1 MSTCNVDVRW
11 FPFDIQKCE
20 LKFGSWTYDG
30 WLLDLQ
36 MSDADVSSYMPNGE
50 WDLIGEQ
57 ERSSQKIKKIPRSS
71 KERHR
76 EGFGLL
82 PAGVP
87 GTRSEAFYDC
97 CKEPYPAVTFVVT
110 IRRRTLY
117 YALNLLIP
125 CVLLSSMTLLIF
137 VLPADSGEKISLGE
151 LMAGASL
158 RKKTLFALQECD
170 RVKSEPRYFQ
180 TAWSK
185 HHILPLFIVLALHQ
199 CQSRKKEKRK
209 T

>member
-36 MSDADVSSYMPNGE
+36 MTDADISAYMPNGE
-50 WDLIGEQ
+50 WDLIGGWGGDNWHFIHAEIIK
-57 ERSSQKIKKIPRSS
+57 SQCSQINLSVCV
-71 KERHR
+71 
-76 EGFGLL
+76 

-87 GTRSEAFYDC
+87 GTRNEVYYEC
-97 CKEPYPAVTFVVT
+97 CKEPYTDVTFVIT

-151 LMAGASL
+151 WI
-158 RKKTLFALQECD
+158 R
-170 RVKSEPRYFQ
+170 R
-180 TAWSK
+180 
-185 HHILPLFIVLALHQ
+185 
-199 CQSRKKEKRK
+199 
-209 T
+209 

>member
-11 FPFDIQKCE
+11 FPFDIQRCE

-36 MSDADVSSYMPNGE
+36 MSEADISGYMANGE
-50 WDLIGEQ
+50 WDLIGEYGPRFAPK
-57 ERSSQKIKKIPRSS
+57 ENLTEQKSP
-71 KERHR
+71 
-76 EGFGLL
+76 LL
-82 PAGVP
+82 SVAALPGVP
-87 GTRSEAFYDC
+87 GTRNEVFYDC
-97 CKEPYPAVTFVVT
+97 CKEPYPAVTFVVA

-151 LMAGASL
+151 ATFSMSQLDNRRNRFNSA
-158 RKKTLFALQECD
+158 RQRPPT
-170 RVKSEPRYFQ
+170 VKLGHLGIFL
-180 TAWSK
+180 
-185 HHILPLFIVLALHQ
+185 LPPVGQ
-199 CQSRKKEKRK
+199 GQKEI
-209 T
+209 